1 MERVYSGKVRD
12 VYELDGADT
21 LLMVASDRVSAF
33 DVIMNET
40 VLNKG
45 VILNAL
51 SSFFMDKTRSIVPN
65 HLISSQPSKS
75 EVGSD
80 FTEAMIGRSS
90 LVRRCEMVQVEAIV
104 RGYLAGSAFKEY
116 QRAGT
121 IHAMEVPAS
130 LRLAERLPTPM
141 FTPSIKNNVGHDENV
156 SIDRASEIYG
166 KALVREI
173 ERLSL
178 ALFEVGSELAR
189 NAGLI
194 LADTK
199 FEFGMIDGELTL
211 ADEIFTPDSSRYWDA
226 STHQAG
232 VEPVQF
238 DKQPLR
244 DYLESSGWDKVPP
257 PPPIPD
263 AVLNSLSD
271 RYQSAYSQ
279 ITGSSVDHWLD
290 QCKDAYDR

>member
-1 MERVYSGKVRD
+1 MKKIYSGKVRD
-12 VYELDGADT
+12 VYELSDGQS

-40 VLNKG
+40 VQNKG

-51 SSFFMDKTRSIVPN
+51 SSYFMERTKEIVPN

-75 EVGSD
+75 DVDGEFVK
-80 FTEAMIGRSS
+80 EMIGRSS
-90 LVRRCEMVQVEAIV
+90 VVKRCEMVQVEAIV
-104 RGYLAGSAFKEY
+104 RGYLAGSAYKEY
-116 QRAGT
+116 QRSGT
-121 IHAMEVPAS
+121 IHNMAVPAD
-130 LRLAERLPTPM
+130 LKLAERLPSPM
-141 FTPSIKNNVGHDENV
+141 FTPSVKNTVGHDENV
-156 SIDRASEIYG
+156 SVDHASELYG
-166 KALVREI
+166 RALVKEI

-178 ALFEVGSELAR
+178 ALFDIGSKIASE
-189 NAGLI
+189 AGLI

-226 STHQAG
+226 SSHVAG

-244 DYLESSGWDKVPP
+244 DYLERSGWDKVPP
-257 PPPIPD
+257 PPSIPGE
-263 AVLNSLSD
+263 VLQSLSD
-271 RYQSAYSQ
+271 RYQSAYAH
-279 ITGSSVDHWLD
+279 ITGSSISSWLD
-290 QCKDAYDR
+290 QCNEAFTR